1 MLNIQRFVCNDIQEN
16 CYIVSDETKKA
27 AIIDCGAQYEAERKA
42 IRQYIEQQELQP
54 EHLLVTHGHIDHNIG
69 NAWVYKTY
77 GLKPEVHSDDQ
88 KLMECLDMQ
97 AQAIMNTSLNE
108 PMPPVG
114 RYLTKDDTI
123 TIGNHIFSLL
133 ETPGHTPGGVFYY
146 CEQEHLAF
154 SGDTLF
160 KGSIGRTDFEGGSMF
175 MLIQSLRMISQ
186 LPDNTVILPGHG
198 PQTTMGEEVAHNP
211 YLDR

>member
-88 KLMECLDMQ
+88 KLMECLDIQ
-97 AQAIMNTSLNE
+97 AQAIMSTSLDE

-133 ETPGHTPGGVFYY
+133 ETPGHTPVVSSTIASRSIWPFP
-146 CEQEHLAF
+146 ETPSSKAA
-154 SGDTLF
+154 SDAPTL
-160 KGSIGRTDFEGGSMF
+160 KAAPCSCS
-175 MLIQSLRMISQ
+175 SKAS
-186 LPDNTVILPGHG
+186 V
-198 PQTTMGEEVAHNP
+198 
-211 YLDR
+211 